1 MVRAQCTRTPD
12 PVVRVCPC
20 YIVAM
25 LIDVGIASLNLQ
37 MLYLF
42 SLHSLLG

>member
-1 MVRAQCTRTPD
+1 MVRAQCARTPD

-20 YIVAM
+20 YVVAT

-37 MLYLF
+37 TLHLF